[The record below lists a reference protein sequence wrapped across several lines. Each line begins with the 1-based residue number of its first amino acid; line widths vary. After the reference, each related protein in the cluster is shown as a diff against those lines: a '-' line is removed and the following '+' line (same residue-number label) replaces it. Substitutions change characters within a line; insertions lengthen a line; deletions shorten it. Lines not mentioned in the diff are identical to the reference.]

1 MKDTII
7 LLLKSMII
15 LVMFFLIASFCK
27 KTINELGKTRST
39 NTPKNLTYKTYD
51 RINIVYS
58 QIAYISF
65 YFIIF
70 VGLMIVLPSYGI
82 QKETIYGLM
91 LSVAFAIGLSAQGVL
106 SNIWCGLIMILGEV
120 YDVDD
125 VVSLDIANPNSGTVI
140 GRIISINL
148 FYTKLSDIKDGTEI
162 MISNSLIYNEAV
174 SYNQTKVYQE

>member
-1 MKDTII
+1 
-7 LLLKSMII
+7 
-15 LVMFFLIASFCK
+15 
-27 KTINELGKTRST
+27 
-39 NTPKNLTYKTYD
+39 
-51 RINIVYS
+51 
-58 QIAYISF
+58 
-65 YFIIF
+65 
-70 VGLMIVLPSYGI
+70 
-82 QKETIYGLM
+82 
-91 LSVAFAIGLSAQGVL
+91 VAFAIGLSAQGVL